1 MAEEL
6 GLIDEI
12 GLWVFKTACQQQ
24 RIWEDAGLH
33 LNCSINVSAKQ
44 FRNLDLA
51 EQFISIITET
61 GVNPKMLTIEITE
74 NAIIEDEYRTY
85 RILKKLTDYGLSTA
99 IDDFGTGYASLS
111 CLRKIPINI
120 LKIVLLC
127 WIVILM
133 RIMAVSSLRLS

>member
-1 MAEEL
+1 
-6 GLIDEI
+6 
-12 GLWVFKTACQQQ
+12 
-24 RIWEDAGLH
+24 
-33 LNCSINVSAKQ
+33 
-44 FRNLDLA
+44 
-51 EQFISIITET
+51 
-61 GVNPKMLTIEITE
+61 MLTIEITE

-85 RILKKLTDYGLSTA
+85 QILKKLTDYGLSTA